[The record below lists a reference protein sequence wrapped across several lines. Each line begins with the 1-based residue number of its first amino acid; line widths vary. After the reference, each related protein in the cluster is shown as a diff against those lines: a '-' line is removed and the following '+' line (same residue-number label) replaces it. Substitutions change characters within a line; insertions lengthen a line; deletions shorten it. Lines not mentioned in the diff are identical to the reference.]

1 MSFISTELPTEFIL
15 LVKSISKIIV
25 GKLLTPFI
33 MPITK
38 RITNRKFR
46 RCFSESS
53 ETVHFSI
60 ALLITVLY
68 RQNHRRIEKSSVLFD
83 RLMKIF
89 D

>member
-46 RCFSESS
+46 RCFSENS

-68 RQNHRRIEKSSVLFD
+68 RQNHRRIENSSVLFD